1 MVSVVIVTFHPT
13 ASFST
18 SATKF
23 WILRSNGHIL
33 MATNSPSK
41 AENSRE
47 REGKKQT
54 GFEIRMEE
62 GQRREKNTLTA
73 LWRQFKNKQW

>member
-1 MVSVVIVTFHPT
+1 
-13 ASFST
+13 
-18 SATKF
+18 
-23 WILRSNGHIL
+23 

-41 AENSRE
+41 AENSKG

-54 GFEIRMEE
+54 GFEIRMEGE

-73 LWRQFKNKQW
+73 LWQQFKNKQW